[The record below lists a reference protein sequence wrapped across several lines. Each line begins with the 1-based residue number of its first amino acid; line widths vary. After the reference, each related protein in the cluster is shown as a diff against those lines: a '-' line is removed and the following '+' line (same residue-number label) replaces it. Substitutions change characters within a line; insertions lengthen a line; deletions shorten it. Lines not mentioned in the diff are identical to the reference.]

1 MDSGIDCQRAIKR
14 LTTHSHH
21 RSKESL
27 LSALGSTGFGAAD
40 LASGAAGLA
49 EFSGAKGLAE
59 FFGANGLARFS
70 GATGLAESSTN
81 WLKQI
86 SLSSSSFK
94 KRQSL
99 TTSAGPG
106 FRLVRGGTI
115 AS

>member
-14 LTTHSHH
+14 PTTHSHH
-21 RSKESL
+21 RSKEPL

-70 GATGLAESSTN
+70 GASGLES
-81 WLKQI
+81 W
-86 SLSSSSFK
+86 K
-94 KRQSL
+94 KFPVSGP
-99 TTSAGPG
+99 TSPSQHVMVSDFLQLA
-106 FRLVRGGTI
+106 
-115 AS
+115 

>member
-1 MDSGIDCQRAIKR
+1 
-14 LTTHSHH
+14 
-21 RSKESL
+21 L

-40 LASGAAGLA
+40 LAFGATGLA
-49 EFSGAKGLAE
+49 DFSGTTGLTE
-59 FFGANGLARFS
+59 FS
-70 GATGLAESSTN
+70 GATGLAGFSTN
-81 WLKQI
+81 RLKQI

-106 FRLVRGGTI
+106 FGLVRGGTI

>member
-1 MDSGIDCQRAIKR
+1 MDRGINCQRAIKR

-21 RSKESL
+21 RSKEPL

-49 EFSGAKGLAE
+49 EFSGA
-59 FFGANGLARFS
+59 S
-70 GATGLAESSTN
+70 GLAESSTN
-81 WLKQI
+81 RLKQI

>member
-1 MDSGIDCQRAIKR
+1 
-14 LTTHSHH
+14 
-21 RSKESL
+21 L

-40 LASGAAGLA
+40 LAIGATGLADLSGTTGLA

-81 WLKQI
+81 RLKQI